1 MTIAKRARR
10 TRLVTIVVLTLVV
23 AACNRNQSQ
32 QATNTAPPAASAE
45 PAPVAQPPAAPEAP
59 PIPPGT
65 ETAVNSVDSVSLN
78 RPADDP
84 EVIVIHVSG
93 MTMSMG
99 WTDPKLA
106 QVTEEG
112 SDPSVAVFRFVATS
126 PQSPDAG
133 RVAQPVEAELRV
145 ASLPP
150 EVKTIRVIAA
160 SNEVTA
166 PIAQ

>member
-1 MTIAKRARR
+1 MATRRAGLA
-10 TRLVTIVVLTLVV
+10 TFVMLTLVL

-32 QATNTAPPAASAE
+32 QATNSAPPPAPAE
-45 PAPVAQPPAAPEAP
+45 PAPVAQPPAAPEP
-59 PIPPGT
+59 PSIPPGT

-78 RPADDP
+78 RPADAP
-84 EVIVIHVSG
+84 EAIIIHVSG
-93 MTMSMG
+93 MTSSMG

-112 SDPSVAVFRFVATS
+112 SDPSIAVFRFVATS
-126 PQSPDAG
+126 PQNPDAG

-150 EVKTIRVIAA
+150 EVKTIRIVSA